1 LRERPQRADLA
12 SVAGEE
18 AASAEYRPVDAPYE
32 AAQFPD
38 GGLGA
43 GAGAGQQ
50 RAGADMAEAFPK
62 AVL

>member
-1 LRERPQRADLA
+1 
-12 SVAGEE
+12 
-18 AASAEYRPVDAPYE
+18 VDAPYE

-38 GGLGA
+38 GGLGAGA

>member
-1 LRERPQRADLA
+1 
-12 SVAGEE
+12 
-18 AASAEYRPVDAPYE
+18 VDAPYE